1 MFFQNIIRFLYFII
15 KYLNYLFN
23 LFKLYNL
30 IIILKETN
38 LMTEIGKRIR
48 LERIFNR
55 KTGRT
60 VIAPMDH
67 GVSSGPIKGIINMDE
82 TVESISQGG
91 ANAILM
97 HKGIVGLGHR
107 GYGKDIGLIVHLSA
121 STSLSPDPNNKVT
134 VTSVEKA
141 IQLGADAVSVHVNIG
156 SETEPEMLMELGEI
170 SETCSYWG
178 IPLLA
183 MMYPRGQKVENEH
196 DVEMVKH
203 AARVGSELGV
213 DIVKTNY
220 TGDPDSFKEV
230 VEGALVPVVI
240 AGGPKVETDRE
251 LLEMVRD
258 SLEVGGAGVAF
269 GRNLFQAENP
279 GKITRAI
286 SEVVHN
292 DLDVEEAL
300 KFLD

>member
-1 MFFQNIIRFLYFII
+1 M
-15 KYLNYLFN
+15 
-23 LFKLYNL
+23 
-30 IIILKETN
+30 
-38 LMTEIGKRIR
+38 MIGKKIR
-48 LERIFNR
+48 LERIINR
-55 KTGRT
+55 HTGRT

-67 GVSSGPIKGIINMDE
+67 GVSNGPMKGIIDIDK

-91 ANAILM
+91 ADAILM
-97 HKGIVGLGHR
+97 HKGIVEQGHR

-121 STSLSPDPNNKVT
+121 STSLAPNPNNKVI

-141 IQLGADAVSVHVNIG
+141 IQLGADAVSVHVNLG
-156 SETEPEMLMELGEI
+156 SETESEMLQELGEI

-196 DVEMVKH
+196 DVELVKH

-240 AGGPKVETDRE
+240 AGGPKVDTDEE
-251 LLEMVRD
+251 LLRMVKD
-258 SLEVGGAGVAF
+258 SIEVGGAGVAF

-279 GKITRAI
+279 GKITKAI

-292 DLDVEEAL
+292 DLEVNEAL
-300 KFLD
+300 KFLK

>member
-1 MFFQNIIRFLYFII
+1 M
-15 KYLNYLFN
+15 
-23 LFKLYNL
+23 
-30 IIILKETN
+30 
-38 LMTEIGKRIR
+38 MIGKKIR
-48 LERIFNR
+48 LERIINR
-55 KTGRT
+55 HTGRT

-67 GVSSGPIKGIINMDE
+67 GVSNGPMKGIIDIDK

-91 ANAILM
+91 ADAILM
-97 HKGIVGLGHR
+97 HKGIVEQGHR
-107 GYGKDIGLIVHLSA
+107 GYGKDIGLIAHLSA
-121 STSLSPDPNNKVT
+121 STSLAPNPNNKVI

-141 IQLGADAVSVHVNIG
+141 IQLGADAVSVHVNLG
-156 SETEPEMLMELGEI
+156 SETESEMLQELGEI

-196 DVEMVKH
+196 DVELVKH

-240 AGGPKVETDRE
+240 AGGPKVDTDEE
-251 LLEMVRD
+251 LLQMVKD
-258 SLEVGGAGVAF
+258 SIEVGGAGVAF

-279 GKITRAI
+279 GKITKAI

-292 DLDVEEAL
+292 DLEVNEAL
-300 KFLD
+300 KFLK

>member
-1 MFFQNIIRFLYFII
+1 M
-15 KYLNYLFN
+15 
-23 LFKLYNL
+23 
-30 IIILKETN
+30 
-38 LMTEIGKRIR
+38 MIGKKIR
-48 LERIFNR
+48 LERIINR
-55 KTGRT
+55 HTGRT

-67 GVSSGPIKGIINMDE
+67 GVSNGPMKGIIDIDK

-91 ANAILM
+91 ADAILM
-97 HKGIVGLGHR
+97 HKGIVEQGHR

-121 STSLSPDPNNKVT
+121 STSLAPNPNNKVI

-141 IQLGADAVSVHVNIG
+141 IQLGADAVSVHVNLG
-156 SETEPEMLMELGEI
+156 SETESEMLQELGEI

-196 DVEMVKH
+196 DVELVKH

-240 AGGPKVETDRE
+240 TGGPKVDTDEE
-251 LLEMVRD
+251 LLQMVKD
-258 SLEVGGAGVAF
+258 SIEVGGAGVAF

-279 GKITRAI
+279 GKITKAI

-292 DLDVEEAL
+292 DLEVNEAL
-300 KFLD
+300 KFLK

>member
-1 MFFQNIIRFLYFII
+1 M
-15 KYLNYLFN
+15 
-23 LFKLYNL
+23 
-30 IIILKETN
+30 
-38 LMTEIGKRIR
+38 MIGKKIR
-48 LERIFNR
+48 LERIINR
-55 KTGRT
+55 HTGRT

-67 GVSSGPIKGIINMDE
+67 GVSDGPMKGIIDIDK

-91 ANAILM
+91 ADAILM
-97 HKGIVGLGHR
+97 HKGIVEQGHR

-121 STSLSPDPNNKVT
+121 STSLAPNPNNKVI

-141 IQLGADAVSVHVNIG
+141 IQLGADAVSVHVNLG
-156 SETEPEMLMELGEI
+156 SETESEMLQELGKI

-196 DVEMVKH
+196 DVELVKH

-240 AGGPKVETDRE
+240 AGGPKVDTDEE
-251 LLEMVRD
+251 LLQMVKD
-258 SLEVGGAGVAF
+258 SIEVGGAGVAF

-292 DLDVEEAL
+292 NLEVNEAL
-300 KFLD
+300 KFLK

>member
-1 MFFQNIIRFLYFII
+1 M
-15 KYLNYLFN
+15 
-23 LFKLYNL
+23 
-30 IIILKETN
+30 
-38 LMTEIGKRIR
+38 MIGKKIR
-48 LERIFNR
+48 LERIINR
-55 KTGRT
+55 HTGRT

-67 GVSSGPIKGIINMDE
+67 GVSNGPMKGIIDIDK

-91 ANAILM
+91 ADAILM
-97 HKGIVGLGHR
+97 HKGIVEQGHR

-121 STSLSPDPNNKVT
+121 STSLAPNPNNKVI

-141 IQLGADAVSVHVNIG
+141 IQLGADAVSVHVNLG
-156 SETEPEMLMELGEI
+156 SETESEMLQELGEI

-196 DVEMVKH
+196 DVELVKH

-240 AGGPKVETDRE
+240 AGGPKVDTDEE
-251 LLEMVRD
+251 LLQMVKD
-258 SLEVGGAGVAF
+258 SVEVGGAGVAF

-279 GKITRAI
+279 GKITKAI

-292 DLDVEEAL
+292 DLEVNEAL
-300 KFLD
+300 KFLK

>member
-1 MFFQNIIRFLYFII
+1 
-15 KYLNYLFN
+15 
-23 LFKLYNL
+23 
-30 IIILKETN
+30 
-38 LMTEIGKRIR
+38 
-48 LERIFNR
+48 
-55 KTGRT
+55 
-60 VIAPMDH
+60 
-67 GVSSGPIKGIINMDE
+67 
-82 TVESISQGG
+82 
-91 ANAILM
+91 M
-97 HKGIVGLGHR
+97 HKGIVEQGHR

-121 STSLSPDPNNKVT
+121 STSLAPNPNNKVI

-141 IQLGADAVSVHVNIG
+141 IQLGADAVSVHVNLG
-156 SETEPEMLMELGEI
+156 SETESEMLQELGEI

-196 DVEMVKH
+196 DVELVKH

-240 AGGPKVETDRE
+240 AGGPKVDTE
-251 LLEMVRD
+251 LLQMVKD
-258 SLEVGGAGVAF
+258 SIEVGGAGVAF

-279 GKITRAI
+279 GKITRVI

-292 DLDVEEAL
+292 NLEVDEAL
-300 KFLD
+300 KFLK

>member
-1 MFFQNIIRFLYFII
+1 M
-15 KYLNYLFN
+15 
-23 LFKLYNL
+23 
-30 IIILKETN
+30 
-38 LMTEIGKRIR
+38 MIGKKIR
-48 LERIFNR
+48 LERIINR
-55 KTGRT
+55 HTGRT

-67 GVSSGPIKGIINMDE
+67 GFSDGPMKGIIDIDK

-91 ANAILM
+91 ADVILM
-97 HKGIVGLGHR
+97 HKGIVEQGHR

-121 STSLSPDPNNKVT
+121 STSLAPNPNNKVI

-141 IQLGADAVSVHVNIG
+141 IQLGADAVSVHVNLG
-156 SETEPEMLMELGEI
+156 SETESEMLQELGEI

-196 DVEMVKH
+196 DVELVKH

-240 AGGPKVETDRE
+240 AGGPKVDTDEE
-251 LLEMVRD
+251 LLQMVKD
-258 SLEVGGAGVAF
+258 SIEVGGAGVAF

-292 DLDVEEAL
+292 NLEVDEAL
-300 KFLD
+300 KFLK

>member
-1 MFFQNIIRFLYFII
+1 M
-15 KYLNYLFN
+15 
-23 LFKLYNL
+23 
-30 IIILKETN
+30 
-38 LMTEIGKRIR
+38 MIGKKIR
-48 LERIFNR
+48 LERIINR
-55 KTGRT
+55 HTGRT

-67 GVSSGPIKGIINMDE
+67 GVSDGPMKGIIDIDK

-91 ANAILM
+91 ADAILM
-97 HKGIVGLGHR
+97 HKGIVEQGHR

-121 STSLSPDPNNKVT
+121 STSLAPNPNNKVI

-141 IQLGADAVSVHVNIG
+141 IQLGADAVSVHVNLG
-156 SETEPEMLMELGEI
+156 SETESEMLQELGEI

-196 DVEMVKH
+196 DVELVKH

-240 AGGPKVETDRE
+240 AGGPKVDTDEE
-251 LLEMVRD
+251 LLQMVKD
-258 SLEVGGAGVAF
+258 SIEVGGAGVAF

-286 SEVVHN
+286 SEAVHN
-292 DLDVEEAL
+292 NLEVDEAL
-300 KFLD
+300 KFLK

>member
-1 MFFQNIIRFLYFII
+1 M
-15 KYLNYLFN
+15 
-23 LFKLYNL
+23 
-30 IIILKETN
+30 
-38 LMTEIGKRIR
+38 MIGKKIR
-48 LERIFNR
+48 LERIINR
-55 KTGRT
+55 HTGRT

-67 GVSSGPIKGIINMDE
+67 GVSNGPMKGIIDIDK

-91 ANAILM
+91 ADAILM
-97 HKGIVGLGHR
+97 HKGIVEQGHR

-121 STSLSPDPNNKVT
+121 STSLAPNPNNKVI

-141 IQLGADAVSVHVNIG
+141 IQLGADAVSVHVNLG
-156 SETEPEMLMELGEI
+156 SETESEMLQELGEI

-196 DVEMVKH
+196 DVELVKH

-240 AGGPKVETDRE
+240 AGGPKVDTDEE
-251 LLEMVRD
+251 LLQMVKD
-258 SLEVGGAGVAF
+258 SIEVGGAGVAF

-279 GKITRAI
+279 DKITKAI

-292 DLDVEEAL
+292 DLEVNEAL
-300 KFLD
+300 KFLK

>member
-1 MFFQNIIRFLYFII
+1 M
-15 KYLNYLFN
+15 
-23 LFKLYNL
+23 
-30 IIILKETN
+30 
-38 LMTEIGKRIR
+38 MIGKKIR
-48 LERIFNR
+48 LERIINR
-55 KTGRT
+55 HTGRT

-67 GVSSGPIKGIINMDE
+67 GVSNGPMKGIIDIDK

-91 ANAILM
+91 ADAILM
-97 HKGIVGLGHR
+97 HKGIVEQGHR

-121 STSLSPDPNNKVT
+121 STSLAPNPNNKVI

-141 IQLGADAVSVHVNIG
+141 IQLGADAVSVHVNLG
-156 SETEPEMLMELGEI
+156 SETESEMLQELGEI

-196 DVEMVKH
+196 DVELVKH
-203 AARVGSELGV
+203 AARVGSEFGV

-240 AGGPKVETDRE
+240 AGGPKVDTDEE
-251 LLEMVRD
+251 LLQMVKD
-258 SLEVGGAGVAF
+258 SIEVGGAGVAF

-279 GKITRAI
+279 GKITKAI

-292 DLDVEEAL
+292 DLEVNEAL
-300 KFLD
+300 KFLK

>member
-1 MFFQNIIRFLYFII
+1 M
-15 KYLNYLFN
+15 
-23 LFKLYNL
+23 
-30 IIILKETN
+30 
-38 LMTEIGKRIR
+38 MIGKKIR
-48 LERIFNR
+48 LERIINR
-55 KTGRT
+55 HTGRT

-67 GVSSGPIKGIINMDE
+67 GVSDGPMKGIIDIDK

-91 ANAILM
+91 ADAILM
-97 HKGIVGLGHR
+97 HKGIVEQGHR

-121 STSLSPDPNNKVT
+121 STSLAPNPNNKVI

-141 IQLGADAVSVHVNIG
+141 IQLGADAVSVHVNLG
-156 SETEPEMLMELGEI
+156 SETESEMLQELGEI

-196 DVEMVKH
+196 DVELVKH

-240 AGGPKVETDRE
+240 AGGPKVDTDEE
-251 LLEMVRD
+251 LLQMVKD
-258 SLEVGGAGVAF
+258 SIEVGGAGVAF

-292 DLDVEEAL
+292 NLEVNEAL
-300 KFLD
+300 KFLK

>member
-1 MFFQNIIRFLYFII
+1 M
-15 KYLNYLFN
+15 
-23 LFKLYNL
+23 
-30 IIILKETN
+30 
-38 LMTEIGKRIR
+38 IGKKIR
-48 LERIFNR
+48 LERIINR
-55 KTGRT
+55 DTGRT

-67 GVSSGPIKGIINMDE
+67 GVSSGPLQGIIDMDK
-82 TVESISQGG
+82 TIESISQGG
-91 ANAILM
+91 ADAVLM
-97 HKGIVGLGHR
+97 HKGIVEQGHR

-121 STSLSPDPNNKVT
+121 STSLAPDPNNKVT

-141 IQLGADAVSVHVNIG
+141 IQLGADAVSVHVNLG
-156 SETEPEMLMELGEI
+156 SKTESDMLQELGEI

-183 MMYPRGQKVENEH
+183 MMYPRGEKVENEN
-196 DVEMVKH
+196 DVELVKH

-230 VEGALVPVVI
+230 VDGALVPVVI
-240 AGGPKVETDRE
+240 AGGPKVETNRE
-251 LLEMVRD
+251 LLEMVKD

-292 DLDVEEAL
+292 NLEVDEAL

>member
-1 MFFQNIIRFLYFII
+1 M
-15 KYLNYLFN
+15 
-23 LFKLYNL
+23 
-30 IIILKETN
+30 
-38 LMTEIGKRIR
+38 MIGKKIR
-48 LERIFNR
+48 LERIINR
-55 KTGRT
+55 HTGRT

-67 GVSSGPIKGIINMDE
+67 GVSNGPMKGIIDIDK

-91 ANAILM
+91 ADAILM
-97 HKGIVGLGHR
+97 HKGIVEQGHR
-107 GYGKDIGLIVHLSA
+107 GHGKDIGLIVHLSV
-121 STSLSPDPNNKVT
+121 STSLAPNPNNKVI

-141 IQLGADAVSVHVNIG
+141 IQLGADAVSVHVNLG
-156 SETEPEMLMELGEI
+156 SETESEMLQELGEI

-196 DVEMVKH
+196 DVELVKH

-240 AGGPKVETDRE
+240 AGGPKVDTDEE
-251 LLEMVRD
+251 LLQMVKD
-258 SLEVGGAGVAF
+258 SIEVGGAGVAF

-279 GKITRAI
+279 GKITKAI

-292 DLDVEEAL
+292 DLEVNEAL
-300 KFLD
+300 KFLK

>member
-1 MFFQNIIRFLYFII
+1 M
-15 KYLNYLFN
+15 
-23 LFKLYNL
+23 
-30 IIILKETN
+30 
-38 LMTEIGKRIR
+38 MIGKKIR
-48 LERIFNR
+48 LERIINR
-55 KTGRT
+55 HTGRT

-67 GVSSGPIKGIINMDE
+67 GVSNGPMKGIIDIDK
-82 TVESISQGG
+82 TVESISRGG
-91 ANAILM
+91 ADAILM
-97 HKGIVGLGHR
+97 HKGIVEQGHR

-121 STSLSPDPNNKVT
+121 STSLAPNPNNKVI

-141 IQLGADAVSVHVNIG
+141 IQLGADAVSVHVNLG
-156 SETEPEMLMELGEI
+156 SETESEMLQELGEI

-196 DVEMVKH
+196 DVELVKH

-240 AGGPKVETDRE
+240 AGGPKVDTDEE
-251 LLEMVRD
+251 LLQMVKD
-258 SLEVGGAGVAF
+258 SIEVGGAGVAF

-279 GKITRAI
+279 GKITKAI

-292 DLDVEEAL
+292 DLEVNEAL
-300 KFLD
+300 KFLK

>member
-1 MFFQNIIRFLYFII
+1 M
-15 KYLNYLFN
+15 
-23 LFKLYNL
+23 
-30 IIILKETN
+30 ETN
-38 LMTEIGKRIR
+38 LMTEIGKKIR

-121 STSLSPDPNNKVT
+121 STSLSPDPNN
-134 VTSVEKA
+134 
-141 IQLGADAVSVHVNIG
+141 N
-156 SETEPEMLMELGEI
+156 EPEMLMELGEI

-230 VEGALVPVVI
+230 VDGALVPVVI

-251 LLEMVRD
+251 LLEMVKD

-286 SEVVHN
+286 AEVVHN